1 MANLTVSI
9 LTPTGT
15 LAKIEE
21 VDVVVANTT
30 TGQISILPNHIPLFT
45 RLQHGELK
53 IKSQSKEQYFTLFQG
68 FLNVAPDNNVI
79 IMADNALRSEE
90 LNIDA
95 IRKAKEDAEKAL
107 QQKEK
112 LSITEIL
119 KAETAIRR
127 AIMELRVAER
137 RRSTIK

>member
-21 VDVVVANTT
+21 VDVVVAYTT
-30 TGQISILPNHIPLFT
+30 TGQIAILPNHIPLFT